1 MEGIRIVDKHT
12 LFELKQINLVEFYLQ
27 VCAHE
32 SQSHAV
38 QKRADSVHTDYRR
51 NLHNADRAAGTTCP
65 HGLLASRKC
74 CRSDNEQDHTV
85 GGVRLTYSRSTASCG
100 RSSSATSAS

>member
-51 NLHNADRAAGTTCP
+51 NLHNADRAAAPPAPTGYWRAASAVAATT
-65 HGLLASRKC
+65 SRTT
-74 CRSDNEQDHTV
+74 RW
-85 GGVRLTYSRSTASCG
+85 GG
-100 RSSSATSAS
+100 